1 MTKSILD
8 INLTMKPPISVL
20 TLLTKVFEG
29 SASHNETNL
38 LIEHFCA
45 TAVPFVKYR
54 YKGLTEKLL
63 SADLSVKELAV
74 DCVAGLFGR
83 DESDSFSGLKE
94 IFANWQ
100 PKIEDESS
108 AQFFVM
114 RLVGKSVDQHISG
127 ILRDSDPFFSK
138 ILDALYYSSRKNG
151 WVKIRL
157 LGTSYIAPEKQI
169 NKLGALA
176 DLEYLNQL
184 PDKLFLDLE
193 NALTNL
199 FGALEENGY
208 LPAIPLNALARRI
221 KEALVR
227 SASHG
232 ESAAPA
238 NNMDVNAI
246 VEEALRAALNKLT
259 NSYTNKNKINEY
271 EESAFRLALET
282 VATDMKNG
290 GLETGVHKYF
300 MEQMEFLT
308 IEEFNK
314 KYRNIFEYLFK
325 FFREEVI
332 SRLK

>member
-1 MTKSILD
+1 
-8 INLTMKPPISVL
+8 MKPPNSVL

-29 SASHNETNL
+29 SASYKETNL
-38 LIEHFCA
+38 LIEHFCS

-63 SADLSVKELAV
+63 SEDLSVKELAV

-83 DESDSFSGLKE
+83 DESDSFLKLKE

-100 PKIEDESS
+100 PKIEDESA
-108 AQFFVM
+108 AQFFVT

-127 ILRDSDPFFSK
+127 ILRDSDPIFSK

-151 WVKIRL
+151 FIKIRL
-157 LGTSYIAPEKQI
+157 LGTSCVAKEKQI
-169 NKLGALA
+169 NKSGALA
-176 DLEYLNQL
+176 DPEYLNEL

-193 NALTNL
+193 NVLINL
-199 FGALEENGY
+199 FAALEENGY

-227 SASHG
+227 AASRG

-238 NNMDVNAI
+238 NDMDVNAI
-246 VEEALRAALNKLT
+246 VEEALNATMNKLT
-259 NSYTNKNKINEY
+259 ESYANKNKINEY
-271 EESAFRLALET
+271 EETAFRLALE
-282 VATDMKNG
+282 AIAADMKNG
-290 GLETGVHKYF
+290 GVESGLHKYF

-308 IEEFNK
+308 MEEFNK
-314 KYRNIFEYLFK
+314 RYRNIFEYLFK